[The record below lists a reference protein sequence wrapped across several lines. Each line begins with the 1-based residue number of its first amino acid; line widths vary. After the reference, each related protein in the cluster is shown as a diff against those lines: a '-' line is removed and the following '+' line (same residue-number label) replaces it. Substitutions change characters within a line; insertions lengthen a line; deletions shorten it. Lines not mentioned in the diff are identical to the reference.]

1 MQTKLWVI
9 LRISLSFPSSQSS
22 IRRMIHLSVSN
33 TGSRHMRCLCF
44 TFFKKFASH
53 PSNLRCRASI
63 LSFFAH
69 SVSVSLSVTSGISSI
84 FPGSISFQKYWFPE
98 DQLQS
103 PSLFEQLF
111 LLWNSFETIVEIFFL
126 SALETLLGSS
136 VRKKYSLDDWEG
148 NELAYKDP
156 QGWDLELECLLV
168 LRLEYSIF
176 TTIFPETMSLPV
188 IFFSFW
194 WNYKLRTTNAWFIPC
209 HLWETCSA
217 YT

>member
-44 TFFKKFASH
+44 TLFRKFASH
-53 PSNLRCRASI
+53 PSNLHCRASI

-98 DQLQS
+98 DHFNVHLYLS
-103 PSLFEQLF
+103 SFSFYEILLKPSLRYFFSLHWRLF
-111 LLWNSFETIVEIFFL
+111 WALLWERN
-126 SALETLLGSS
+126 
-136 VRKKYSLDDWEG
+136 
-148 NELAYKDP
+148 
-156 QGWDLELECLLV
+156 
-168 LRLEYSIF
+168 
-176 TTIFPETMSLPV
+176 
-188 IFFSFW
+188 
-194 WNYKLRTTNAWFIPC
+194 IP
-209 HLWETCSA
+209 WMIGRA
-217 YT
+217 MN